1 MPVWNNEANLT
12 SAIPG
17 LLQKLML
24 CLALLSV
31 MAVFF
36 LFCRPQLQSWQKSC
50 TKCEYSFPLMFGRC
64 HCLLT
69 HTTFP
74 QCMHRVYGREGWRKW
89 CCLCFSLSNCE
100 IHFGAG
106 RTLPA
111 GFLSVSGLRFTACC
125 MGVCAAQKA
134 VPPLVYGNHCSKQR
148 CAWPQEC

>member
-1 MPVWNNEANLT
+1 MRQ
-12 SAIPG
+12 I
-17 LLQKLML
+17 LQELFL
-24 CLALLSV
+24 VCCRSWCFALLYSQLW
-31 MAVFF
+31 FF
-36 LFCRPQLQSWQKSC
+36 FLLFCRPQLQSWQKNC

-74 QCMHRVYGREGWRKW
+74 QCMHRVYGREGRRKW